1 LGACGSRFYSDESL
15 PLSVVDT
22 AEGLRSRARAARS
35 ISPSRVLD
43 CLALGS
49 WAAAFWFLLVTDRTS
64 LYLSSRTAWVVPTGA
79 ILLTVGFIGRL
90 LSVRTEQPRPI
101 TARSAWGIGLIV
113 LPVITVL
120 ALPPASL
127 GAYAASRRSTFSSGG
142 VVSSAGEIAA
152 GDLSLKDV
160 AGGLRSQEGVDA
172 LVARAG
178 EEVDFTGFVTKDPGA
193 PADEFMLTRFLV
205 SCCVADALSVNVRVV
220 GAPPGQFKA
229 DEWVRVS
236 GRFYPL
242 GRDVIVDSS
251 DIVNVERPKRPYLS
265 P

>member
-1 LGACGSRFYSDESL
+1 MSTVG
-15 PLSVVDT
+15 T
-22 AEGLRSRARAARS
+22 AEGLRPRERAAKS

-43 CLALGS
+43 CFALGS
-49 WAAAFWFLLVTDRTS
+49 WAAVFWFLLVADRTS

-79 ILLTVGFIGRL
+79 ILLTVGFLGRL
-90 LSVRTEQPRPI
+90 LSIRSEQPRPI

-127 GAYAASRRSTFSSGG
+127 GSYAASRRSTFSSGG
-142 VVSSAGEIAA
+142 IVSSAGDIAE
-152 GDLSLKDV
+152 GDLSLIDV
-160 AGGLRSQEGVDA
+160 AGGLRSREGVDA
-172 LVARAG
+172 LVERAG

-220 GAPPGQFKA
+220 GAPPGRFKA

>member
-1 LGACGSRFYSDESL
+1 MSTIG
-15 PLSVVDT
+15 T
-22 AEGLRSRARAARS
+22 AEGIRQRERAAKF

-43 CLALGS
+43 CVALGS
-49 WAAAFWFLLVTDRTS
+49 WAAVFWFLLVSDRTS

-79 ILLTVGFIGRL
+79 ILLTVGFLGRL
-90 LSVRTEQPRPI
+90 FFLRSEQPKPI
-101 TARSAWGIGLIV
+101 SARSAMGTGLIV

-127 GAYAASRRSTFSSGG
+127 GSYAASRRSTFSSGG
-142 VVSSAGEIAA
+142 IVASSGEIAT
-152 GDLSLKDV
+152 GDLSLMDV
-160 AGGLRSQEGVDA
+160 AGGLRSRDGVDA
-172 LVARAG
+172 LAERAG
-178 EEVDFTGFVTKDPGA
+178 EAVDFTGFVTRDPGA

-220 GAPPGQFKA
+220 GAPPGQLKA

-236 GRFYPL
+236 GKFYPL
-242 GRDVIVDSS
+242 GREVIVDST
-251 DIVNVERPKRPYLS
+251 DIVKVKRPKRPYLS

>member
-1 LGACGSRFYSDESL
+1 MSAVR
-15 PLSVVDT
+15 T
-22 AEGLRSRARAARS
+22 AEGLRPRERAARS

-49 WAAAFWFLLVTDRTS
+49 WAAVFWFLLIADRTS
-64 LYLSSRTAWVVPTGA
+64 LFLSTRTAWVVPTGA
-79 ILLTVGFIGRL
+79 ILLTVGLIGRL
-90 LSVRTEQPRPI
+90 LSLRSEEPKPI

-127 GAYAASRRSTFSSGG
+127 GSYAASRRSTFSSGG
-142 VVSSAGEIAA
+142 IVASAEEIAS
-152 GDLSLKDV
+152 GDLSLLDV
-160 AGGLRSQEGVDA
+160 AGGLRSRDGVAA
-172 LVARAG
+172 LADRAG
-178 EEVDFTGFVTKDPGA
+178 ENVDFTGFVTRDPGA
-193 PADEFMLTRFLV
+193 PADEFVLTRFLV

-220 GAPPGQFKA
+220 GAPPGRFKA

-242 GRDVIVDSS
+242 GRDVIVDST
-251 DIVNVERPKRPYLS
+251 DIVVVERPKRPYLS
-265 P
+265 S

>member
-1 LGACGSRFYSDESL
+1 MSTVR
-15 PLSVVDT
+15 T
-22 AEGLRSRARAARS
+22 AEGLRPRESAAKS

-49 WAAAFWFLLVTDRTS
+49 WTAVFWFLLITDRTS
-64 LYLSSRTAWVVPTGA
+64 LYLSSRTAWLVPTGA
-79 ILLTVGFIGRL
+79 ILLTVGFLGRL
-90 LSVRTEQPRPI
+90 LFIRSEQPKPI

-127 GAYAASRRSTFSSGG
+127 GSYAASRRSTFSSGG
-142 VVSSAGEIAA
+142 IVSSAGDIAE
-152 GDLSLKDV
+152 GDLSLMDV
-160 AGGLRSQEGVDA
+160 AGGLRSREGVDA
-172 LVARAG
+172 LVERAG
-178 EEVDFTGFVTKDPGA
+178 EDVDFTGFVTKDPGA

-220 GAPPGQFKA
+220 GAPPGRFKA

-251 DIVNVERPKRPYLS
+251 DIVKVERPKRPYLS

>member
-1 LGACGSRFYSDESL
+1 MSAVR
-15 PLSVVDT
+15 T
-22 AEGLRSRARAARS
+22 AEGLRPRERAARS

-49 WAAAFWFLLVTDRTS
+49 WAAVFWFLLIADRTS
-64 LYLSSRTAWVVPTGA
+64 LFLSTRTAWVVPTGA
-79 ILLTVGFIGRL
+79 ILLTVGLIGRL
-90 LSVRTEQPRPI
+90 LSLRSEEPKPI

-127 GAYAASRRSTFSSGG
+127 GSYAASRRSTFSSGG
-142 VVSSAGEIAA
+142 TVASAEEIAS
-152 GDLSLKDV
+152 GDLSLLDV
-160 AGGLRSQEGVDA
+160 AGGLRSRDGVAA
-172 LVARAG
+172 LADRAG
-178 EEVDFTGFVTKDPGA
+178 ENVDFTGFVTRDPGA
-193 PADEFMLTRFLV
+193 PADEFVLTRFLV

-220 GAPPGQFKA
+220 GAPPGRFKA

-242 GRDVIVDSS
+242 GRDVIVDST
-251 DIVNVERPKRPYLS
+251 DIVVVERPKRPYLS
-265 P
+265 S

>member
-1 LGACGSRFYSDESL
+1 MSAVR
-15 PLSVVDT
+15 T
-22 AEGLRSRARAARS
+22 AEGLRSREHAARS
-35 ISPSRVLD
+35 VCPSRVLD

-49 WAAAFWFLLVTDRTS
+49 WASVFWFLLLADRTS
-64 LYLSSRTAWVVPTGA
+64 LFLSTRTAWVVPVGA
-79 ILLTVGFIGRL
+79 ILLTVGLLGRL
-90 LSVRTEQPRPI
+90 LSVRTEEPKPI

-127 GAYAASRRSTFSSGG
+127 GSYAASRRSTFSSGG
-142 VVSSAGEIAA
+142 IVASADDIAT
-152 GDLSLKDV
+152 GDLSLLDV
-160 AGGLRSQEGVDA
+160 AGGLRSRDGTAA
-172 LVARAG
+172 LSDRAG

-193 PADEFMLTRFLV
+193 PADEFVLTRFLV

-220 GAPPGQFKA
+220 DAPPGRFKA

-236 GRFYPL
+236 GKFYPL

-251 DIVNVERPKRPYLS
+251 DIAVVERPKRPYLS
-265 P
+265 S